1 MHQVL
6 ATAAGALLAAGLF
19 VACSTSDPPAPM
31 QVMPALD
38 ATAAQ
43 AVPYFG
49 DVFASAQRAMVHAP
63 HGGEAAPTF

>member
-1 MHQVL
+1 
-6 ATAAGALLAAGLF
+6 
-19 VACSTSDPPAPM
+19 M